1 MSRKFRLKKE
11 LGLRDTTL
19 YGIGIILGAGI
30 YALLGSGAAI
40 TGNSIWLSF
49 VLAAFIATLTGLS
62 YAELSSMY
70 PKEAA
75 EYNYTKNA
83 FRKRGLAFII
93 GWILIVS
100 AILSASTVAL
110 GFAGYFSHLFG
121 GNILVISAV
130 LLVILSIMNY
140 RGIKESARFNS
151 ISTVIEAAGLVII
164 IAAGIWFFGRA
175 GPVDFFEMNNGIFGI
190 ISATALIFFAYIG
203 FEDVANISEETKN
216 ARKVVPKAL
225 VLSILISTVLYIAV
239 SVAAVS
245 IAGSERL
252 ASSNAPLTEV
262 MSSVLPEAGVIMSII
277 ALFATSNTV
286 LILLVVASRMMYGIS
301 CQRDLPRRF
310 SRICKRGTPVYSVMV
325 TGIVALLGLLI
336 GGIETV
342 ALFTTVGIF
351 IAYFFVNASLI
362 HLRYTKPKAKR
373 PFKVPLNIGKFPAVS
388 ALGAV
393 TCAAMLLYFD
403 VQILLMEAA
412 VIAAGVLLYKA
423 MRR

>member
-40 TGNSIWLSF
+40 TGNSIWISF
-49 VLAAFIATLTGLS
+49 LLAAFIAVLTGLS

-83 FRKRGLAFII
+83 FRRRRLSFII
-93 GWILIVS
+93 GWILIIS
-100 AILSASTVAL
+100 AIISASTVAL
-110 GFAGYFSHLFG
+110 GFAGYFSHMFG
-121 GNILVISAV
+121 GDILLISAV
-130 LLVILSIMNY
+130 LLVLLSFMNY

-151 ISTVIEAAGLVII
+151 VATVVEAAGLLII
-164 IAAGIWFFGRA
+164 IAAGIFFFGQA
-175 GPVDFFEMNNGIFGI
+175 GPVDYFEMNNGIFGI

-216 ARKVVPKAL
+216 AKKIIPKAL
-225 VLSILISTVLYIAV
+225 VLSIAISTVLYIAV
-239 SVAAVS
+239 SIAAVS
-245 IAGSERL
+245 MVGSERL

-262 MSSVLPEAGVIMSII
+262 ISSVVPEAGFLMSII
-277 ALFATSNTV
+277 ALFATSNTILV
-286 LILLVVASRMMYGIS
+286 LLVVASRMMYGMS
-301 CQRDLPRRF
+301 SQRALPKKF
-310 SRICKRGTPVYSVMV
+310 SKICKRGTPIYSVAI

-362 HLRYTKPKAKR
+362 RLRYTKPKARR
-373 PFKVPLNIGKFPAVS
+373 PFRVPLSIGRLSMPAFAG
-388 ALGAV
+388 AL
-393 TCAAMLLYFD
+393 TCLAMLLYFD
-403 VQILLMEAA
+403 IYIVAMEVA
-412 VIAAGVLLYKA
+412 VILVGLGIYSLMK
-423 MRR
+423 R